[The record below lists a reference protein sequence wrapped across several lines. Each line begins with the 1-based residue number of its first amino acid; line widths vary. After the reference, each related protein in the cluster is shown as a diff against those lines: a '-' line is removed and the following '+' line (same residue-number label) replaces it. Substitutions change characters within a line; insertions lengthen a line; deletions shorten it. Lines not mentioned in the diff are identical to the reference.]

1 MGPKKW
7 KLHELPHTEMVNF
20 GTFRLASGSPIQY
33 IKMVLL
39 VKIELNELNLVNFS
53 SFVVAW
59 YLKLTNSDHPL
70 LQGCHS
76 ESHFH

>member
-1 MGPKKW
+1 MKG
-7 KLHELPHTEMVNF
+7 LHELPHTKIVKF

-53 SFVVAW
+53 SFVVA
-59 YLKLTNSDHPL
+59 
-70 LQGCHS
+70 
-76 ESHFH
+76 